1 MNFSIAVI
9 VPFYGAWPK
18 YFKAFLTTCANNP
31 VLRYKIITD
40 LKPPIDVP
48 ENVEFISMSLNALCE
63 RVSQRIG
70 IKIEIPFHRKICD
83 FRPSWGHV
91 FEDVLVGYSHWAYGD
106 IDLLLG
112 RTAQFISG
120 EDLERYDVISGH
132 SLWLSGCLTI
142 LKNTPFCR
150 FMYQEEEYYRKAFTN
165 PKFLGFD
172 ECHCFWKEVLEH
184 KTLDCIPSAYLS
196 FSQIVTRNSEKG
208 IIKTRFTDIYHEHL
222 TFGKPVKY
230 QDGVVTNSLKEE
242 KMLVH
247 YVTSKKSRF
256 FYISEKNYNRT
267 FALITTTGFYYSPYI
282 LLRFII
288 FLWRV
293 TKTSLRMISNY
304 RLWSKLFTKVFLK
317 LGLHREVKTSLIT
330 R

>member
-9 VPFYGAWPK
+9 LPFYGAWPK
-18 YFKAFLTTCANNP
+18 YLKAFLTTCANNP

-40 LKPPIDVP
+40 LKPPTNVP
-48 ENVEFISMSLNALCE
+48 ENVEFISMSLQALCE
-63 RVSQRIG
+63 RISKCVG
-70 IKIEIPFHRKICD
+70 FKIEIPYLRKICD

-91 FEDVLVGYSHWAYGD
+91 FEDLLVDYSHWGYGD

-112 RTAQFISG
+112 RTAHFVSQD
-120 EDLERYDVISGH
+120 DLERFDVISGH

-142 LKNTPFCR
+142 IKNTPFCR

-172 ECHCFWKEVLEH
+172 ECHCLWREVLEH
-184 KTLDCIPSAYLS
+184 KTLDCIPSTYLS
-196 FSQIVTRNSEKG
+196 FSQIVNRNSAKG
-208 IIKTRFTDIYHEHL
+208 IIKSRFTDIYHEHL

-230 QDGVVTNSLKEE
+230 ENGVITNNLKKE

-256 FYISEKNYNRT
+256 FYVSERNCIRT

-282 LLRFII
+282 LLRYITFS
-288 FLWRV
+288 WRV
-293 TKTSLRMISNY
+293 MRTSLRMACNY
-304 RLWSKLFTKVFLK
+304 NLWSKLFSKVSLR
-317 LGLHREVKTSLIT
+317 LGLYRKVPA
-330 R
+330 